1 MEVHTRMSFTI
12 LFYLLFVIYFILFP
26 CQIAHERFLLAK
38 EKCEVMC
45 LIDILIVF
53 CMQDQGKQVSSDGN
67 TSGTIDQRVPP
78 P

>member
-1 MEVHTRMSFTI
+1 MGVLQI
-12 LFYLLFVIYFILFP
+12 LFLILFT
-26 CQIAHERFLLAK
+26 CLIAHERFLLFLFLLAK

-45 LIDILIVF
+45 LIDFWIVF
-53 CMQDQGKQVSSDGN
+53 LMQDQGKQVSSDGN

>member
-1 MEVHTRMSFTI
+1 MDI
-12 LFYLLFVIYFILFP
+12 LHIYYCS
-26 CQIAHERFLLAK
+26 CQIAHERFLLFFFLLAM

-45 LIDILIVF
+45 LIDFLIVF